1 MHHWFY
7 RMSRRYGAVS
17 LTVFV
22 VQNFTFHTTS
32 LVLNAMGGYA
42 PPFCVGPMY
51 ADDSLCGRATMLG
64 QPRTNLG
71 VTSLYV
77 CVNLVLFTTFV
88 WLWQRVHFVGSFEWM
103 IQKIMTSARG
113 TKSTS
118 ITLQFQHHKGGDCT
132 CRGCYAHE
140 CCNVT
145 RFCCGACENTR
156 RRRKQ
161 QSGRGLREIE
171 EDTSGGGVG
180 HIDCVVGGEEVEV
193 KEVECT
199 GMVAVWGCR
208 AGIIASLII
217 LGIIGGA
224 Q

>member
-1 MHHWFY
+1 
-7 RMSRRYGAVS
+7 
-17 LTVFV
+17 VFV

-51 ADDSLCGRATMLG
+51 ADDSLCGRATVLG

-156 RRRKQ
+156 RGRKQ

-199 GMVAVWGCR
+199 GKVAVWGCR